1 MERIGEREIWYY
13 IPFTDIPFGVGPFVG
28 LNILTVFNTFLVMFL
43 LWGLLYW
50 ATRRRSMVP
59 SKGQAMVEMVMKAFD
74 DLVNSAL
81 ELPTKAEN
89 RKFFPLILS
98 LFVFLIL
105 SNFMGFIPSRL
116 FEEPTADINTTLAL
130 GIMSMA
136 IAVYCGVKVKGAWGF
151 FEELLGP
158 MWKQEGAKGG
168 AMIAGKLSALFF
180 FPLNFIGEIAKVISI
195 SFRIFGN
202 ILGGAIIIVVVSS
215 LTYFTLIPIPLDFF
229 FVFFVGTV
237 QAFVFTMLTLTYIAV
252 AIK

>member
-28 LNILTVFNTFLVMFL
+28 LNVLTVFNTLLVMVL

-59 SKGQAMVEMVMKAFD
+59 TRGQLLVEMAMKAFD
-74 DLVNSAL
+74 DLVSSAL
-81 ELPTKAEN
+81 ELPSKQEN
-89 RKFFPLILS
+89 RRFFPLIFS
-98 LFVFLIL
+98 LFVFLL
-105 SNFMGFIPSRL
+105 LANFMGFIPSYL

-130 GIMSMA
+130 GIMAMA
-136 IAVYCGVKVKGAWGF
+136 IAVYCGIRVKGFGF
-151 FEELLGP
+151 FIEFLGP
-158 MWKQEGAKGG
+158 MWNQEGAKG
-168 AMIAGKLSALFF
+168 AAYAAGKASALFF

-215 LTYFTLIPIPLDFF
+215 LTYYMAFPIPLDFF

>member
-1 MERIGEREIWYY
+1 MERIGEREILFF
-13 IPFTDIPFGVGPFVG
+13 IPGTEALIPLGG
-28 LNILTVFNTFLVMFL
+28 LNYLTVFNTLVVMVI
-43 LWGLLYW
+43 LWALFYR
-50 ATRRRSMVP
+50 ATRNRALVP
-59 SKGQAMVEMVMKAFD
+59 TRGQVIVELMMKAFD
-74 DLVNSAL
+74 DLISSAL

-89 RKFFPLILS
+89 RKFFPLIFS
-98 LFVFLIL
+98 LFVFLL
-105 SNFMGFIPSRL
+105 LANFMGFIPYGI

-130 GIMSMA
+130 GIMAMS
-136 IAVYCGVKVKGAWGF
+136 IAVYCGIKVKGLKAF
-151 FEELLGP
+151 CEEFLGP
-158 MWKQEGAKGG
+158 MWRQEGAKGG
-168 AMIAGKLSALFF
+168 ALVAGKASALFF

-215 LTYFTLIPIPLDFF
+215 LTYFMIIPVPLDFF

>member
-28 LNILTVFNTFLVMFL
+28 LNVLTVFNTFLVMGL
-43 LWGLLYW
+43 LWGLMYW
-50 ATRRRSMVP
+50 ATRQRAMVP
-59 SKGQAMVEMVMKAFD
+59 SRGQVMVELTMKAFD
-74 DLVNSAL
+74 GLITSAL
-81 ELPTKAEN
+81 ELPTKREN
-89 RKFFPLILS
+89 RKFFPLIYS

-105 SNFMGFIPSRL
+105 ANFMGFIPTYV

-130 GIMSMA
+130 GIMAMA
-136 IAVYCGVKVKGAWGF
+136 IAVYCGVKVKGLDF
-151 FEELLGP
+151 FVEFLGP

-168 AMIAGKLSALFF
+168 ALIAGKASALFF

-215 LTYFTLIPIPLDFF
+215 LTYYMIIPVPLDFF

>member
-1 MERIGEREIWYY
+1 MERIGEREILFY
-13 IPFTDIPFGVGPFVG
+13 IPGTNMEIPLGG
-28 LNILTVFNTFLVMFL
+28 LNVLTVFNTFLVMLL
-43 LWGLLYW
+43 LWGLLYL
-50 ATRRRSMVP
+50 AMVP
-59 SKGQAMVEMVMKAFD
+59 SRAQAMVEMTMKAFD
-74 DLVNSAL
+74 DLISSAL
-81 ELPTKAEN
+81 ELPTKKDN
-89 RKFFPLILS
+89 RKFFPLIYS

-105 SNFMGFIPSRL
+105 ANFIGFIPSRL

-130 GIMSMA
+130 GIMAMA
-136 IAVYCGVKVKGAWGF
+136 IAVYCGVKTKGADF
-151 FEELLGP
+151 FLEFLGP
-158 MWKQEGAKGG
+158 MWSQEGAKG
-168 AMIAGKLSALFF
+168 AALVAGKASALFF

-215 LTYFTLIPIPLDFF
+215 LTYYMIIPVPLDFF